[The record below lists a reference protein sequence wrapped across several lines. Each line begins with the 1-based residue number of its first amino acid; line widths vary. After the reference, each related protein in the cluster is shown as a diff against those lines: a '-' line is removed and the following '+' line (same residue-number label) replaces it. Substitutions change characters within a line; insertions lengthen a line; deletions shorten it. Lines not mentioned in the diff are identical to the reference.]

1 MREQH
6 AQREALDQLRELG
19 EKHEASFQVI
29 VLGSSGGPR
38 EDNVTGLLVR
48 APQTEWRKSSMIAV
62 DAGSHLANIIRILE
76 RQMPS
81 ASETLPPK
89 DYSRILDEGPFA
101 GIRFPNISAKA
112 NGLHIFRQILHAFLI
127 THPHLDHLSA
137 MAINTPALEY
147 GREAKAIVALPST
160 IEAIK
165 NHIFNDWLWPNL
177 SDEGNGVG
185 FVTYRRLIEGGNPRL
200 GSGDSRGYVNVCDGL
215 ATKCWSIS
223 HGKCQRGR
231 QSFSGHQHS
240 DSFGYSGGDYTF
252 PSRRM
257 SRISDASHDYFAA
270 VAQQQQQQQQATQ
283 PYLGGGV
290 SQMGMSM
297 PTAGPM
303 TPGIAGVP
311 PTLAMD
317 PNHMFEPVGSS
328 AFFVRNDVTGNE
340 ILIFGDVEPDS
351 VSMSPRN
358 HTVWEDAAGKVV
370 SGALKAIFIECSYD
384 DSVRNED
391 LYGHLCPRH
400 LIAELSFL
408 AKSVVNRRKQQSGD
422 PSVTSVDGAGAGTM
436 TQATGNAS
444 MSTGAVPDMSMR
456 QPPTPAELKRKRKR
470 AAMNGGSNNLATT
483 PELAPTVFDNGASTG
498 PGLPSPMQPL
508 ASSAYVG
515 TRASSHAHAHH
526 AHGHHAHTR
535 RRTSREA
542 TSANVASTLPPPGLA
557 PLTPGGGGRAKS
569 VQFQPGPGPDPDLS
583 SGGGQIQL
591 QASNVGGQSSLP
603 RDRDRLAEP
612 LSGITVHII
621 HVKDTL
627 MDGPSPGDVIVQQL
641 RAQGDEAGLGVEFNV
656 TKGGDSIWI

>member
-6 AQREALDQLRELG
+6 AQREALDRLRELG
-19 EKHEASFQVI
+19 KKHGASFQVI

-89 DYSRILDEGPFA
+89 DYSLVLDEGPFA

-200 GSGDSRGYVNVCDGL
+200 GSGESRGYVNVCDGL
-215 ATKCWSIS
+215 ATKCWSVS
-223 HGKCQRGR
+223 HGKCQRRR
-231 QSFSGHQHS
+231 QSISGHQHS

-257 SRISDASHDYFAA
+257 SRISDVSHDYFAA

-283 PYLGGGV
+283 PYLGGA
-290 SQMGMSM
+290 SQLGISM
-297 PTAGPM
+297 PSGSI
-303 TPGIAGVP
+303 TPGVAGVP
-311 PTLAMD
+311 PALSMD

-328 AFFVRNDVTGNE
+328 AFFIRNDVTGNE

-358 HTVWEDAAGKVV
+358 HTVWEDAALKVV

-408 AKSVVNRRKQQSGD
+408 AKSVMNRRKQQAD
-422 PSVTSVDGAGAGTM
+422 PSVTSVEAAGVTQGA
-436 TQATGNAS
+436 NAS
-444 MSTGAVPDMSMR
+444 LSVPDLSMR

-470 AAMNGGSNNLATT
+470 AAMNGDSNLATT
-483 PELAPTVFDNGASTG
+483 PELPPTGFDGAS
-498 PGLPSPMQPL
+498 GLPSPMQPL

-515 TRASSHAHAHH
+515 TRAASHVHGHAHAH
-526 AHGHHAHTR
+526 AHAHTR

-542 TSANVASTLPPPGLA
+542 TANASTPGA
-557 PLTPGGGGRAKS
+557 PLIPGGRGKA
-569 VQFQPGPGPDPDLS
+569 VQFQPGPDS
-583 SGGGQIQL
+583 SGQIQ
-591 QASNVGGQSSLP
+591 ASTGGHHDHGHGHGHLHSLSLP
-603 RDRDRLAEP
+603 RDKLAEP
-612 LSGITVHII
+612 LLGITVHII